1 MRKILLLF
9 CLTIISL
16 DVLAYD
22 YQAVYSHN
30 TTYYQDAYNY
40 IAPMRIDSVKI
51 SDGDSIFYPL
61 KSIRGKSPYYCFTP
75 DGGSLL
81 GDKVIVNQD
90 YNYFFNRNGD
100 SIKIKASAAVNDEW
114 IVFQKNDMIITGKVE
129 KITEESFLSIV
140 DSVKHI
146 SFYISDAGIT
156 KYKNPVLISK
166 KYGMLKS
173 YDFYTFPNIENS
185 NSFSDF
191 FNSSILTLVGM
202 TNPRLGIQNLTSFD
216 IFDFQP
222 GDELHIRY
230 EFDCIGP
237 NYADFKSDNI
247 KTILNYLSRAD
258 YPDSIVYQFLRKV
271 DKNGVVSEALGKQK
285 IIKDYYFEKLP
296 METIF
301 REYEAYNIMMINSTI
316 HSMGTKNFMSNLR
329 RLHKID
335 NSSFENI
342 VGYGYD
348 CWVTPIWDG
357 CFPSKVYL
365 EGLGGPY
372 SNCGSFWGC
381 FQNEGLVYFKKGDTE
396 WGEPLVITG
405 VSELETMQGTISP
418 NPAKDIV
425 TLSLPAVSHN
435 FSLTIIDKLGRIVK
449 SESFQ
454 NTDQATLNIMELV
467 SGLYFLRVTAGGK
480 TEVHKL
486 IKE

>member
-30 TTYYQDAYNY
+30 TTYYQDDYKY
-40 IAPMRIDSVKI
+40 IVPMRIDSVKFI
-51 SDGDSIFYPL
+51 DGDSIFYPL
-61 KSIRGKSPYYCFTP
+61 KSIREKSYYCFTP
-75 DGGSLL
+75 YGGSWL

-90 YNYFFNRNGD
+90 YNYFINKNGD
-100 SIKIKASAAVNDEW
+100 SIKIKTTAAVDEEW
-114 IVFQKNDMIITGKVE
+114 IVFQKNELIVTGKVE
-129 KITEESFLSIV
+129 KITEENFLSIV

-146 SFYISDAGIT
+146 SFSISDAGIT
-156 KYKNPVLISK
+156 KYKNPVLLSK
-166 KYGMLKS
+166 KYGLYNS
-173 YDFYTFPNIENS
+173 CNFYAFPNIKDGNY
-185 NSFSDF
+185 FSDI
-191 FNSSILTLVGM
+191 FNFSNFTLVGM
-202 TNPRLGIQNLTSFD
+202 TNPKLGIQNLTSFD

-222 GDELHIRY
+222 GDELHIKY
-230 EFDCIGP
+230 EYDCIGP
-237 NYADFKSDNI
+237 NYANFKPVNI
-247 KTILNYLSRAD
+247 STILKYLSRTD
-258 YPDSIVYQFLRKV
+258 YPDSIGYHLLKKV
-271 DKNGVVSEALGKQK
+271 NNNGAVSEAEQKQK
-285 IIKDYYFEKLP
+285 IVKDYYLEKLP

-301 REYEAYNIMMINSTI
+301 TDYSAFNILMNC
-316 HSMGTKNFMSNLR
+316 GTVGAIKFMSNLQ
-329 RLHKID
+329 RLHKIE
-335 NSSFENI
+335 NSSYENI
-342 VGYGYD
+342 SGYGDD
-348 CWVTPIWDG
+348 CWGMPLSDG

-372 SNCGSFWGC
+372 SNCDGWGC
-381 FQNEGLVYFKKGDTE
+381 IMNEGLVYFKKGETE
-396 WGEPLVITG
+396 WGVPLVITG
-405 VSELETMQGTISP
+405 VYEMETALGAIFP
-418 NPAKDIV
+418 NPAQDFV
-425 TLSLPAVSHN
+425 TLYLPAVSLN

>member
-1 MRKILLLF
+1 
-9 CLTIISL
+9 
-16 DVLAYD
+16 
-22 YQAVYSHN
+22 
-30 TTYYQDAYNY
+30 
-40 IAPMRIDSVKI
+40 
-51 SDGDSIFYPL
+51 
-61 KSIRGKSPYYCFTP
+61 
-75 DGGSLL
+75 
-81 GDKVIVNQD
+81 
-90 YNYFFNRNGD
+90 
-100 SIKIKASAAVNDEW
+100 
-114 IVFQKNDMIITGKVE
+114 
-129 KITEESFLSIV
+129 
-140 DSVKHI
+140 
-146 SFYISDAGIT
+146 
-156 KYKNPVLISK
+156 
-166 KYGMLKS
+166 
-173 YDFYTFPNIENS
+173 
-185 NSFSDF
+185 
-191 FNSSILTLVGM
+191 M

-285 IIKDYYFEKLP
+285 IIKDYHFEKLP